1 MNRITTVVE
10 SAWFNSV
17 TTAIIVA
24 NAALIGVETYVRD
37 PGVLGVIRG
46 VESAFLICFIAEW
59 IVRFLGRRSMGAF
72 WRDGWNIFD
81 LVIIVSAFLP
91 EIGPLTPI
99 LRILRVLRV
108 LRLVRAVPELR
119 LIIHV
124 LGRSVVSM
132 KYIGLLAGLMFYIF
146 AVTGYKLFGQYQPEY
161 ATLHESL
168 FTLFRIITGDD
179 WTALRYEG
187 LEKVATTRWLVTSF
201 YVVWIAIGTFVL
213 INLIVGAI
221 VNNYQ
226 EVQQIEKHKAEAAQA
241 TDERIEELAAELN
254 RLLQARKAMGRR
266 GGGESGVTG

>member
-1 MNRITTVVE
+1 MQRMTELVE
-10 SAWFNSV
+10 GRWFNGV
-17 TTAIIVA
+17 TTGIIVA
-24 NAALIGVETYVRD
+24 NAVLIGAETYVRD
-37 PGVLGVIRG
+37 AGTLAWLRGIEGV
-46 VESAFLICFIAEW
+46 FLWCFVAEW
-59 IVRFLGRRSMGAF
+59 VMRFVGRRSMGAF
-72 WRDGWNIFD
+72 WRDGWNTFD

-91 EIGPLTPI
+91 EIGALAPV

-146 AVTGYKLFGQYQPEY
+146 AVMGYKLFGAYQPEF

-187 LEKVATTRWLVTSF
+187 LEKVGSTKWMVTSF

-226 EVQQIEKHKAEAAQA
+226 EVQQIEQRKLDAARA
-241 TDERIEELAAELN
+241 TDQRIEELAAELH
-254 RLLQARKAMGRR
+254 RLLQARKNG
-266 GGGESGVTG
+266 